1 MKIVTEVKISV
12 KVDFFMFLY
21 GTSKILWLAL
31 QSYNL
36 CYITKKRAGNFNSY
50 IFFWE
55 ISMVTKYSIRL
66 KSKRNSDNLLFL
78 NELIK
83 MVSLKMAALKNFV
96 KFRGKH
102 SRNAV
107 LSRAFGKD
115 SHSSYS
121 IGHLW
126 SATSDLGNY
135 E

>member
-36 CYITKKRAGNFNSY
+36 CYITKKRAGNLTL
-50 IFFWE
+50 IFSFGR
-55 ISMVTKYSIRL
+55 SMVTKYSIRL

-83 MVSLKMAALKNFV
+83 MASLKMAAVKNFV